1 MSSLIGREKTGR
13 GQYVDGSLFEA
24 AIAFSIWD
32 ISEYWGTGK
41 VPTPL
46 GTANRY
52 SAPYQAVRAKDTYFV
67 MGANS
72 NKLFQQLCDLLG
84 RPELFA
90 DARFANVSG
99 RLANRVVLIEE
110 LEKSF
115 ASKTADEWVDALLA
129 VGIPAGP
136 ICNIEQALSSE
147 HAKAR
152 EAVMEFD
159 HPVEGRVKSIGF
171 PVKLSESKQRVRRH
185 PPLLGEHN
193 EEILKELGLDKKGI
207 DELRAEGAIP

>member
-1 MSSLIGREKTGR
+1 
-13 GQYVDGSLFEA
+13 V
-24 AIAFSIWD
+24 
-32 ISEYWGTGK
+32 
-41 VPTPL
+41 
-46 GTANRY
+46 
-52 SAPYQAVRAKDTYFV
+52 SA
-67 MGANS
+67 
-72 NKLFQQLCDLLG
+72 
-84 RPELFA
+84 
-90 DARFANVSG
+90 
-99 RLANRVVLIEE
+99 RLANRLVLIEE
-110 LEKSF
+110 LEKCF
-115 ASKTADEWVDALLA
+115 ASKSADEWIDALLA

-136 ICNIEQALSSE
+136 ICNLEQALNSE

-193 EEILKELGLDKKGI
+193 AEILAELGMDAAGM

>member
-1 MSSLIGREKTGR
+1 
-13 GQYVDGSLFEA
+13 
-24 AIAFSIWD
+24 
-32 ISEYWGTGK
+32 
-41 VPTPL
+41 
-46 GTANRY
+46 
-52 SAPYQAVRAKDTYFV
+52 

-84 RPELFA
+84 RPELFS

-99 RLANRVVLIEE
+99 RLANRIVLIEE

-115 ASKTADEWVDALLA
+115 GTKTADEWVDALLA

-193 EEILKELGLDKKGI
+193 EEILKELGLDRQGI

>member
-1 MSSLIGREKTGR
+1 M
-13 GQYVDGSLFEA
+13 
-24 AIAFSIWD
+24 
-32 ISEYWGTGK
+32 
-41 VPTPL
+41 
-46 GTANRY
+46 
-52 SAPYQAVRAKDTYFV
+52 
-67 MGANS
+67 
-72 NKLFQQLCDLLG
+72 
-84 RPELFA
+84 
-90 DARFANVSG
+90 
-99 RLANRVVLIEE
+99 
-110 LEKSF
+110 
-115 ASKTADEWVDALLA
+115 DALLA

-193 EEILKELGLDKKGI
+193 EEILKELGLDNKGI